1 MAHDPEL
8 VEETRAWLLKAAQDL
23 ANGAYEL
30 QADPPFTGDAV
41 FHAQQA
47 AEKTLKGFLAWHG
60 RTFRKTHNLTELG
73 QSCVAIDPLL
83 ESSVGPGSRLTE
95 YAWKFRYPGEA
106 RGTLPG
112 RSQGGSGGG
121 APPL

>member
-1 MAHDPEL
+1 MADDAAR
-8 VEETRAWLLKAAQDL
+8 VEDTKTWLTKAEQDLKATASL
-23 ANGAYEL
+23 LGMS
-30 QADPPFTGDAV
+30 PPLLGLAV

-106 RGTLPG
+106 RGRDCPEF
-112 RSQGGSGGG
+112 R
-121 APPL
+121 